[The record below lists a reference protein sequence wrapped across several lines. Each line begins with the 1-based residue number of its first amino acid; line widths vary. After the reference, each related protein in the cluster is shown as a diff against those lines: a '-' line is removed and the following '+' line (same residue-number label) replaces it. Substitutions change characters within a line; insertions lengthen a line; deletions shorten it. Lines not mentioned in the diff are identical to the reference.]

1 VIYQFAALTDD
12 SLGKHPSRKEPR
24 DIPNAVGQ
32 RLSSI
37 FTVHEYH
44 KKLSTEEQLGRNLV
58 ICPSMDPNE
67 AFYVINP
74 MRATNSVFKELEDLM
89 KYLKVFDKNNNY
101 KLLFL

>member
-1 VIYQFAALTDD
+1 MIPWENIPVGRNQEIYRM
-12 SLGKHPSRKEPR
+12 PS
-24 DIPNAVGQ
+24 V
-32 RLSSI
+32 SSI